1 MPLMNRTKTLSR
13 IAAAGVF
20 TAMLFPT
27 AAFAMEGV
35 TQSDDPDVM
44 TITAV
49 TEDTSVVDQDSS
61 AVTEDASRPDTPVSS
76 EDSADVVL
84 EDGTAGSGDDVKRT
98 TAEELMS
105 TTGLPVSQESNSQGT
120 LVLGGIALA
129 AAVAA
134 GVVVIRRRATSV

>member
-1 MPLMNRTKTLSR
+1 MNPTKTLTR
-13 IAAAGVF
+13 VAAAGVF
-20 TAMLFPT
+20 AAMLFPT

-44 TITAV
+44 TITSV
-49 TEDTSVVDQDSS
+49 TEDVNPNARVSNEDSS
-61 AVTEDASRPDTPVSS
+61 AYETTVTS
-76 EDSADVVL
+76 EDSGEVIL
-84 EDGTAGSGDDVKRT
+84 EDGTIGSGDDVKRT

-134 GVVVIRRRATSV
+134 GVVVIRRRATSA

>member
-1 MPLMNRTKTLSR
+1 V
-13 IAAAGVF
+13 I
-20 TAMLFPT
+20 
-27 AAFAMEGV
+27 
-35 TQSDDPDVM
+35 
-44 TITAV
+44 
-49 TEDTSVVDQDSS
+49 
-61 AVTEDASRPDTPVSS
+61 
-76 EDSADVVL
+76 L
-84 EDGTAGSGDDVKRT
+84 EDGTIGSGDDVKRT